1 MYFYNYAKDS
11 QPMNKYLTV
20 FLVLQTFCFSAAAEE
35 ILTDRLTPETTQELI
50 DRGINLNQS
59 NPDGATIL
67 MAAAS
72 KNPDPKVIE
81 MMIINGADVNARD
94 LNGNT
99 PILFAAGFNPNP
111 DIIRTLLLF
120 GADINAANNLG
131 ATPLINA
138 ALNNP
143 SAEAVTVLIAYGADV
158 NLPDT
163 SGITPL
169 LAATAT
175 SLTAEERDTSQVIAS
190 LLQAGANPH
199 AYYKDARALDYAE
212 NNPVLQNTSAIQM
225 LKNAMFNWQAP
236 TAH

>member
-1 MYFYNYAKDS
+1 MTKHIAILFAL
-11 QPMNKYLTV
+11 LT
-20 FLVLQTFCFSAAAEE
+20 FGFPASAEE
-35 ILTDRLTPETTQELI
+35 ILTDRLTPQTTQELI
-50 DRGINLNQS
+50 DRGIDLNQT

-72 KNPDPKVIE
+72 KNPDPQVIE
-81 MMIINGADVNARD
+81 MMVANGADVNARD

-111 DIIRTLLLF
+111 DIIRTLLLL

-143 SAEAVTVLIAYGADV
+143 SADAVSVLITYGADV
-158 NLPDT
+158 NLPDA

-169 LAATAT
+169 LAAVAT
-175 SLTAEERDTSQVIAS
+175 SLSTEERDTSQVISA

-212 NNPVLQNTSAIQM
+212 NNPALQNTPAIQM
-225 LKNAMFNWQAP
+225 LKDAMFNWQTP
-236 TAH
+236 TAY